1 MARYKVVFV
10 RKDCIGAFA
19 CVAVHAERWIPADD
33 GKVNLTAGEQ
43 EGDNFVVWID
53 EKELP
58 KMKESA
64 EVCPVNVIHIYDESG
79 KQII

>member
-1 MARYKVVFV
+1 MAKYKVVFL

-33 GKVNLTAGEQ
+33 GKVDLQGSTDENG
-43 EGDNFVVWID
+43 NFFVWID
-53 EKELP
+53 EKELS